1 MNPSSNK
8 RVAKERLRSIGLPAD
23 RRSGWWS
30 QRISPISSICLSQC
44 IFACILVLIICQSW
58 RPPFP
63 YRLGHY
69 PDRNLVSRIDFQVL
83 DITATEAAKSLKR
96 SQAILYYTNQSQPLD
111 QLRALLQ
118 DKLFLA
124 ATPLSIDSMS
134 DDERRA
140 FNELAI
146 IDPDTNMFA
155 LLEDRFRALRT
166 MLIVDPKFES
176 IDTAVEVA
184 LLPAKENGLIQSLA
198 HSSDQGDVRVIRV
211 YPAGRINDARVV
223 EISTVRIAEA
233 RLELDFRI
241 KEQFRQ
247 KFDVDVAQSVAEM
260 VSHWL
265 SSRLPET
272 LHFDTEFSSRAVD
285 ELVGQ
290 VGKSM
295 KTFNRGFSVLAPAGF
310 PLGPAQI
317 ELLRYE
323 WIALSNQI
331 AWPARIARI
340 TACFGMLAALI
351 LLIGIYVYSV
361 DDRSLIL
368 DRGKLR
374 RLVMLVTTTICTS
387 FLVSRDEWR
396 GEIMPL
402 SIAAIISGMAYGRR
416 LGVLLIAAAT
426 LAVTLFIGGGISN
439 LVILSAS
446 ALSSVLL
453 LGRINSRSR
462 LIYVGLGSGLI
473 TFATAIGVSVV
484 TGEVFSATVV
494 NGEAQP
500 LTSSSRLTAIAG
512 ILITDAA
519 WSGACVLAATVGLT
533 GFLPVVEKTFKVQT
547 DLSLLELGNASHPLL
562 RRLAQRAPGTYSHS
576 MNVAS
581 IAEAAGNEI
590 GANGLLLRVGSYFH
604 DIGKVFKPEYFIE
617 NQTCGVNQHDQLQP
631 AMSKLI
637 IVAHVKDGADLAKS
651 NGLPEPIIEFIQ
663 QHHGTT
669 LVEYFYREATKRSEG
684 SFNKEEVS
692 DADFRYPGPKP
703 QSLEAAVLMLSDAV
717 ESASR
722 CLTEPTPS
730 KIGHLVE
737 TIANKKMSDR
747 QFDECGLTFKQLE
760 LIKRSLTKSLA
771 AIYHNRLK
779 YPGSQSA

>member
-8 RVAKERLRSIGLPAD
+8 RVAKERLRSIGLPAG

-44 IFACILVLIICQSW
+44 FFACLIVLVICQSW

-69 PDRNLVSRIDFQVL
+69 PDRNLVSRIDFQVP

-96 SQAILYYTNQSQPLD
+96 SQAILYYTNQNQPLD

-124 ATPLSIDSMS
+124 ATPSSIDSMS

-140 FNELAI
+140 FDELAI
-146 IDPDTNMFA
+146 IDPDSNKSP

-166 MLIVDPKFES
+166 MLIVDPKFEA

-211 YPAGRINDARVV
+211 YPEGRINDARVV

-247 KFDVDVAQSVAEM
+247 KFDVEVAQLVAEM
-260 VSHWL
+260 VSHWI

-272 LHFDTEFSSRAVD
+272 LHFDTELSARSVD

-295 KTFNRGFSVLAPAGF
+295 KTFNRGFSVLAPAGS

-323 WIALSNQI
+323 WVALSKQI

-368 DRGKLR
+368 DRVKLR
-374 RLVMLVTTTICTS
+374 RLVTLVTTTICTS

-453 LGRINSRSR
+453 LGRIKSRSR
-462 LIYVGLGSGLI
+462 LIYVGLGSALI
-473 TFATAIGVSVV
+473 TFSTAIGVSVV
-484 TGEVFSATVV
+484 TGEVFSATTV
-494 NGEAQP
+494 NGEAQSLP
-500 LTSSSRLTAIAG
+500 SSSRLTTIVG
-512 ILITDAA
+512 TLFTDAA
-519 WSGACVLAATVGLT
+519 WSAACVLAATVGLT
-533 GFLPVVEKTFKVQT
+533 GFLPIVEKTFKIQT

-617 NQTCGVNQHDQLQP
+617 NQTCGVNQHDLLQP

-669 LVEYFYREATKRSEG
+669 LVEYFYREATKRSES

-760 LIKRSLTKSLA
+760 LIKRSLTKSLT

>member
-8 RVAKERLRSIGLPAD
+8 RVAEERLRSIGLPAG

-30 QRISPISSICLSQC
+30 QRVSPISNICLSQC
-44 IFACILVLIICQSW
+44 FFACLIVLTICQSW

-63 YRLGHY
+63 YRLGQY
-69 PDRNLVSRIDFQVL
+69 PDRNLISRIDFQVP

-96 SQAILYYTNQSQPLD
+96 SQAILYYLNQSQPLD

-124 ATPLSIDSMS
+124 SNPSSIGSMS
-134 DDERRA
+134 DDERKA

-146 IDPDTNMFA
+146 IDPNTSKIA

-166 MLIVDPKFES
+166 MFIVDPKFEA
-176 IDTAVEVA
+176 IDNAVEVA

-211 YPAGRINDARVV
+211 YPEGRINDARVV

-247 KFDVDVAQSVAEM
+247 KFDVDLAQLVAEM

-272 LHFDTEFSSRAVD
+272 LHFDTELSSRAVD
-285 ELVGQ
+285 ELIGQ

-295 KTFNRGFSVLAPAGF
+295 KTFNRGFSVLAPAGC

-317 ELLRYE
+317 ELLQYE
-323 WIALSNQI
+323 WSALSNQI
-331 AWPARIARI
+331 SWPARIVRL

-374 RLVMLVTTTICTS
+374 RLVTLITTTICTS

-402 SIAAIISGMAYGRR
+402 SIAAIISGMVYGRR
-416 LGVLLIAAAT
+416 LAVLLIAAAT
-426 LAVTLFIGGGISN
+426 LAITLFIGGGISS

-453 LGRINSRSR
+453 LG
-462 LIYVGLGSGLI
+462 
-473 TFATAIGVSVV
+473 A
-484 TGEVFSATVV
+484 
-494 NGEAQP
+494 
-500 LTSSSRLTAIAG
+500 
-512 ILITDAA
+512 
-519 WSGACVLAATVGLT
+519 
-533 GFLPVVEKTFKVQT
+533 
-547 DLSLLELGNASHPLL
+547 
-562 RRLAQRAPGTYSHS
+562 
-576 MNVAS
+576 
-581 IAEAAGNEI
+581 
-590 GANGLLLRVGSYFH
+590 
-604 DIGKVFKPEYFIE
+604 
-617 NQTCGVNQHDQLQP
+617 
-631 AMSKLI
+631 
-637 IVAHVKDGADLAKS
+637 
-651 NGLPEPIIEFIQ
+651 
-663 QHHGTT
+663 
-669 LVEYFYREATKRSEG
+669 
-684 SFNKEEVS
+684 
-692 DADFRYPGPKP
+692 
-703 QSLEAAVLMLSDAV
+703 
-717 ESASR
+717 
-722 CLTEPTPS
+722 
-730 KIGHLVE
+730 
-737 TIANKKMSDR
+737 
-747 QFDECGLTFKQLE
+747 
-760 LIKRSLTKSLA
+760 
-771 AIYHNRLK
+771 
-779 YPGSQSA
+779 

>member
-8 RVAKERLRSIGLPAD
+8 RVAKERLRSIGLPAGQ
-23 RRSGWWS
+23 RSGWWS
-30 QRISPISSICLSQC
+30 QRISPIGSICLSQC
-44 IFACILVLIICQSW
+44 FFACAIVLVICQSW

-69 PDRNLVSRIDFQVL
+69 PDRNLVSRIDFQVP
-83 DITATEAAKSLKR
+83 DVTATEAAKSLKR
-96 SQAILYYTNQSQPLD
+96 SQAILYYANQSQPLD

-124 ATPLSIDSMS
+124 ATPSSIDSMS
-134 DDERRA
+134 DDERKA
-140 FNELAI
+140 FNELDI
-146 IDPDTNMFA
+146 IDPDINKFA

-166 MLIVDPKFES
+166 MLVVDPKFEA

-184 LLPAKENGLIQSLA
+184 LLPARENGLIQSLA

-211 YPAGRINDARVV
+211 YPEGRINDARVV
-223 EISTVRIAEA
+223 DISTVRIAEA
-233 RLELDFRI
+233 RLELDFRL

-247 KFDVDVAQSVAEM
+247 KFDVDVAQLVAEM

-272 LHFDTEFSSRAVD
+272 LHFDTELSWRAVD

-290 VGKSM
+290 VGESM
-295 KTFNRGFSVLAPAGF
+295 KTFNRGFSVLAPAGS

-323 WIALSNQI
+323 WMALSNQI
-331 AWPARIARI
+331 PWSARIARI

-374 RLVMLVTTTICTS
+374 RLVTLVTTTICIS

-426 LAVTLFIGGGISN
+426 LVVTLLIGGGISS

-453 LGRINSRSR
+453 LGRIKSRSR
-462 LIYVGLGSGLI
+462 LIYVGLGSALI
-473 TFATAIGVSVV
+473 TFATVIGVSVV
-484 TGEVFSATVV
+484 TGEVLSAIAV

-500 LTSSSRLTAIAG
+500 LTFSNRLTTIVS
-512 ILITDAA
+512 ILITNAA
-519 WSGACVLAATVGLT
+519 WSAACVLAATIGLT
-533 GFLPVVEKTFKVQT
+533 GFLPVVEKIFKIQT

-617 NQTCGVNQHDQLQP
+617 NQTCGINQHDLLQP

-669 LVEYFYREATKRSEG
+669 LVEYFYREATKRSES

-722 CLTEPTPS
+722 CLTEPTPG

-760 LIKRSLTKSLA
+760 LIKRSLTKSLT